1 MGSVQRFLAAIA
13 LVLGAAV
20 VTAQTPAPYW
30 WKLPDQ
36 LKYAF
41 PQATSFS
48 DKEGN
53 PPHFNA
59 FVADPKTGVPALAG
73 FVFWTT
79 ELEPLERGYDGPIK
93 MLVGMDL
100 TGHLTNVLV
109 VDHHEPYGYFSVDSP
124 QFAAEFRSKSI
135 RDPFRVGSDV
145 DAISRATITIT
156 SATRVIKNSARR
168 MARQYLS
175 ADELK

>member
-1 MGSVQRFLAAIA
+1 MHRFLAAIA
-13 LVLGAAV
+13 LLLAEALVI
-20 VTAQTPAPYW
+20 AQTPAPYW
-30 WKLPDQ
+30 WKLPEQ
-36 LKYAF
+36 LEHAF
-41 PQATSFS
+41 PGATSFS

-59 FVADPKTGVPALAG
+59 YIADSKTGSPVLAG

-100 TGHLTNVLV
+100 AGRLTNVLV
-109 VDHHEPYGYFSVDSP
+109 VDHHEPYGYFSVESP
-124 QFAAEFRSKSI
+124 QFAEQFHGKSI
-135 RDPFRVGSDV
+135 RDPFGVGSDV
-145 DAISRATITIT
+145 DAISRATVTIT
-156 SATRVIKNSARR
+156 SAARVIKNSSRR

-175 ADELK
+175 PENLK